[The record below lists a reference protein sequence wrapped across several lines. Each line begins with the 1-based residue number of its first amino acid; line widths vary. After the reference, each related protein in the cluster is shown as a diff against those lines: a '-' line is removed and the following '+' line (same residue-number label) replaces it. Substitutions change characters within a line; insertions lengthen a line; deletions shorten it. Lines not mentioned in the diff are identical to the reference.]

1 MTTRRTA
8 PLVLLLFTAACG
20 QGSPPPQAGG
30 GVEVDASALQAF
42 APLPP
47 VMESAANAVTP
58 EKVALGRMLYYDTRV
73 SSSGDVS
80 CYVCHPLHDYGTSH
94 RRTGVGHDGLIGG
107 RNEPSVYN
115 AAGHVAQF
123 WDGRAAD
130 VEAQALGPVLNPVE
144 MGMPDGQSVEKIL
157 YRIPGYVDAFSAAFP
172 ADEQPV
178 TFENFGRAIAAF
190 ERGLVTPS
198 RWDAFLEGDAA
209 ALTDAEKTGF
219 NDFVAA
225 RCNQC
230 HLGAYVGA
238 AFYQK
243 AGLVNPWYDTSDR
256 GRAQVTGNQADAM
269 VFKVPS
275 LRNVEETWPYFHD
288 GSAQRL
294 QDAIALMGWH
304 QLGVE
309 LTPSQVES
317 IATWLRTLSG
327 PVPYEY
333 INEPTLPPYA
343 SPSSGTANGS

>member
-1 MTTRRTA
+1 MTTRRES
-8 PLVLLLFTAACG
+8 PLILLLFTAACG
-20 QGSPPPQAGG
+20 PGSPPPQTSGA
-30 GVEVDASALQAF
+30 VEVNPSALQAF
-42 APLPP
+42 AALPP
-47 VMESAANAVTP
+47 VMESADNPITP

-123 WDGRAAD
+123 WDGRAPD

-157 YRIPGYVDAFSAAFP
+157 YGIPGYVDVFTAAFP
-172 ADEQPV
+172 GEEQPI

-198 RWDAFLEGDAA
+198 RWDAFLGGDPT

-219 NDFVAA
+219 NDFVGAG
-225 RCNQC
+225 CNQC
-230 HLGAYVGA
+230 HLGAYVGG

-243 AGLVNPWYDTSDR
+243 AGLVNTWYDTSDQ
-256 GRAQVTGNQADAM
+256 GRAKVTGNQADAM

-294 QDAIALMGWH
+294 QDAIGLMAWH

-333 INEPTLPPYA
+333 INEPILPPTPPP
-343 SPSSGTANGS
+343 SPGTVTGS

>member
-1 MTTRRTA
+1 MATRRET
-8 PLVLLLFTAACG
+8 PLILLLLTAACSP
-20 QGSPPPQAGG
+20 GSPPPQAGG
-30 GVEVDASALQAF
+30 AVEANASALQAF
-42 APLPP
+42 ASLPP
-47 VMESAANAVTP
+47 IMQSADNPVTP
-58 EKVALGRMLYYDTRV
+58 EKVELGRMLYYDARV

-115 AAGHVAQF
+115 AAGHVSQF
-123 WDGRAAD
+123 WDGRAPD

-144 MGMPDGQSVEKIL
+144 MGMPDGQSVETIL
-157 YRIPGYVDAFSAAFP
+157 YGIPGYVDLFTAAFP
-172 ADEQPV
+172 GEEQPI

-198 RWDAFLEGDAA
+198 RWDAFLEGDPT
-209 ALTDAEKTGF
+209 ALSDAEKTGF
-219 NDFVAA
+219 NDFVEAG
-225 RCNQC
+225 CNQC
-230 HLGAYVGA
+230 HLGAYVGG

-243 AGLVNPWYDTSDR
+243 AGLVNAWYDTSDQ
-256 GRAQVTGNQADAM
+256 GRAQVTGNEADAM

-317 IATWLRTLSG
+317 IAAWLRTLSG

-333 INEPTLPPYA
+333 INEPTLPPSA
-343 SPSSGTANGS
+343 PPSPGTVNGS